1 MTPAMRRTAKGDSMG
16 KHLLSR
22 LTWVEAREAAAQKR
36 VIILP
41 VGTLENQS
49 LHNLLGYDAIVA
61 ERLGEAAAL
70 RTGSLLA
77 PTIPYGC
84 SQMFRDYPGTVVWR
98 FETLLAALRDTIAS
112 FRRHGFTH
120 ILLLNNHFPNEPA
133 VEVMARELRATD
145 GILVAS
151 IIPHKLARDLS
162 KDLYIGHADA
172 VVHGSDP
179 GTSLMLH
186 LVGEDMRMDAA
197 QKVRAHTLQGLE
209 IETPNSVKFQQSTV
223 NFYMDMQDMQ
233 PIGGT
238 GDALFA
244 TSEKGK
250 TIFDR
255 MVEFVVAFV
264 ERFKTMDPQARSQVT
279 DRHS

>member
-1 MTPAMRRTAKGDSMG
+1 MG

-22 LTWVEAREAAAQKR
+22 LTWGETREAAAQKR
-36 VIILP
+36 VVILP

-49 LHNLLGYDAIVA
+49 LHNLLGYDSIVA
-61 ERLGEAAAL
+61 ERLGEAAAI

-98 FETLLAALRDTIAS
+98 FETLKAVLEDTLASL
-112 FRRHGFTH
+112 RRHGFSH

-133 VEVMARELRATD
+133 LEVVARELRATD
-145 GILVAS
+145 GALIAS

-162 KDLYIGHADA
+162 KDLYVGHADA

-186 LVGEDMRMDAA
+186 LAGEDMRMDLAR
-197 QKVRAHTLQGLE
+197 KVRARTLNGFE
-209 IETPNSVKFQQSTV
+209 IESPNAVKFQQSTV
-223 NFYMDMQDMQ
+223 NIYMDMQDVQ

-244 TSEKGK
+244 SKDKGE
-250 TIFDR
+250 TIFNR
-255 MVEFVVAFV
+255 MVEFVSAFV
-264 ERFKTMDPQARSQVT
+264 EAFKKLDTAGRTAVSDTAS
-279 DRHS
+279 

>member
-1 MTPAMRRTAKGDSMG
+1 MG

-22 LTWVEAREAAAQKR
+22 LTWVEAHEAVAQKR
-36 VIILP
+36 VIIMP

-84 SQMFRDYPGTVVWR
+84 SQLFQNYPGTVVWR
-98 FETLLAALRDTIAS
+98 FETLLAVLQDTVAS

-145 GILVAS
+145 GTLVAS

-162 KDLYIGHADA
+162 KDLYVGHPDA

-197 QKVRAHTLQGLE
+197 QKVTALPLQGLA
-209 IETPNSVKFQQSTV
+209 IESPNSVKFDQSTV
-223 NFYMDMQDMQ
+223 NIYMDMQDMH
-233 PIGGT
+233 PYGGT

-244 TSEKGK
+244 SADKGE
-250 TIFDR
+250 TIFNR
-255 MVEFVVAFV
+255 MLDFVAAFI
-264 ERFKTMDPQARSQVT
+264 ERFKQMDPRARTVVT
-279 DRHS
+279 DRLA

>member
-1 MTPAMRRTAKGDSMG
+1 MG

-22 LTWVEAREAAAQKR
+22 LTWVEARQAAADRR
-36 VIILP
+36 VVILP

-49 LHNLLGYDAIVA
+49 VHNLLGYDSIVA

-70 RTGSLLA
+70 RTGSLVA

-98 FETLLAALRDTIAS
+98 FNTLVAVLEDTIGS
-112 FRRHGFTH
+112 LRRHGFSH

-133 VEVMARELRATD
+133 VEVVARQLRAVE
-145 GILVAS
+145 GALIAS

-162 KDLYIGHADA
+162 KDLYVGHADA

-179 GTSLMLH
+179 GTSLMLY
-186 LVGEDMRMDAA
+186 LVGDDMRMDTAR
-197 QKVRAHTLQGLE
+197 KVQVRTLQGLE
-209 IETPNSVKFQQSTV
+209 PESPNAVKFQQSTV
-223 NFYMDMQDMQ
+223 NIYMDMQDVQ

-244 TSEKGK
+244 SKDKGE
-250 TIFDR
+250 TIFNR
-255 MVEFVVAFV
+255 MVDYVSAFI
-264 ERFKTMDPQARSQVT
+264 ERFRQIDVSARSVISDQ
-279 DRHS
+279 S

>member
-1 MTPAMRRTAKGDSMG
+1 MG

-22 LTWVEAREAAAQKR
+22 LTWVEARDAAAQKR

-49 LHNLLGYDAIVA
+49 LHNLLGYDSIVA
-61 ERLGEAAAL
+61 ERLGETAAL

-84 SQMFRDYPGTVVWR
+84 SQLFQHYPGTVVWR
-98 FETLLAALRDTIAS
+98 FETLLAALQDTVAS

-133 VEVMARELRATD
+133 VEVLARELRATD
-145 GILVAS
+145 GTLIAS

-162 KDLYIGHADA
+162 KDLYAGHPDA

-197 QKVRAHTLQGLE
+197 QKVRAHSFQGLD
-209 IETPNSVKFQQSTV
+209 IESPNSVKFQLSTV
-223 NFYMDMQDMQ
+223 NIYMDMQDMQ

-244 TSEKGK
+244 SPDKGE
-250 TIFDR
+250 TIFRR
-255 MVEFVVAFV
+255 MVEFVVAFI
-264 ERFKTMDPQARSQVT
+264 EEFKKMDPRARTRVS
-279 DRHS
+279 DRPS

>member
-1 MTPAMRRTAKGDSMG
+1 MG

-22 LTWVEAREAAAQKR
+22 LTWVEAREAAAQRR
-36 VIILP
+36 VILLP

-49 LHNLLGYDAIVA
+49 LHNLLGYDAVVA
-61 ERLGEAAAL
+61 ERLGEAVAL

-84 SQMFRDYPGTVVWR
+84 SQLFQDYPGTVVWR
-98 FETLLAALRDTIAS
+98 FETLLAVLQDTVGS

-145 GILVAS
+145 GTLIAS

-162 KDLYIGHADA
+162 KDLYAGHPDA

-186 LVGEDMRMDAA
+186 LAGEDMRMDAA
-197 QKVRAHTLQGLE
+197 RKVAALPLQGLT
-209 IETPNSVKFQQSTV
+209 IESPNSVKFGQSTV
-223 NFYMDMQDMQ
+223 NIYMDMQDMH
-233 PIGGT
+233 PYGGT

-244 TSEKGK
+244 SADKGE
-250 TIFDR
+250 TIFNR
-255 MVEFVVAFV
+255 MVEFVADFV
-264 ERFKTMDPQARSQVT
+264 EQFKRLDPQARSSVRDTQP
-279 DRHS
+279 

>member
-1 MTPAMRRTAKGDSMG
+1 MN

-22 LTWVEAREAAAQKR
+22 LTWGEASEAAARKS

-41 VGTLENQS
+41 VGTTENQS
-49 LHNLLGYDAIVA
+49 LHNLLGYDHIVA
-61 ERLGEAAAL
+61 ERLGEAVAR
-70 RTGSLLA
+70 RTESLLA

-84 SQMFRDYPGTVVWR
+84 SQMFRHYPGTVVWR
-98 FETLLAALRDTIAS
+98 FETLLAVLRDTIAS
-112 FRRHGFTH
+112 FRAHGFTH

-133 VEVMARELRATD
+133 VEVVARELRATE
-145 GILVAS
+145 GTLIAS

-162 KDLYIGHADA
+162 KDLYVGHPDA

-179 GTSLMLH
+179 GTSLMLF
-186 LVGEDMRMDAA
+186 LAGEDMRMDLAR
-197 QKVRAHTLQGLE
+197 KVSAERLQDLE

-223 NFYMDMQDMQ
+223 NIYMDMEDLQ

-244 TSEKGK
+244 SADKGE
-250 TIFDR
+250 TIFQR
-255 MVEFVVAFV
+255 MVNFVAAFV
-264 ERFKTMDPQARSQVT
+264 ERFRKLDPQARSHVSG
-279 DRHS
+279 RVP

>member
-1 MTPAMRRTAKGDSMG
+1 MG

-22 LTWVEAREAAAQKR
+22 LTWVEARDAAAQKR

-84 SQMFRDYPGTVVWR
+84 SQLFRDYPGTVVWR
-98 FETLLAALRDTIAS
+98 FETLLAVLQDTVVS

-145 GILVAS
+145 GTLVAS
-151 IIPHKLARDLS
+151 IIPHKLARDLG
-162 KDLYIGHADA
+162 KDLYVGHPDA

-197 QKVRAHTLQGLE
+197 QKVTALAFQGLTP
-209 IETPNSVKFQQSTV
+209 ETPNSVKFQDSTV
-223 NFYMDMQDMQ
+223 NVYMDMQDMH
-233 PIGGT
+233 PYGGT
-238 GDALFA
+238 GDAHFA
-244 TSEKGK
+244 TLDKGE
-250 TIFDR
+250 TIFNR
-255 MVEFVVAFV
+255 MVDFVVAFV
-264 ERFKTMDPQARSQVT
+264 EKFKTMNPRTKATVT
-279 DRHS
+279 DRLA

>member
-1 MTPAMRRTAKGDSMG
+1 MG

-22 LTWVEAREAAAQKR
+22 LTWVEAREAVAQQR

-41 VGTLENQS
+41 IGTTENQS
-49 LHNLLGYDAIVA
+49 LHNLLGYDHIVA
-61 ERLGEAAAL
+61 ERLGEAAAQ

-77 PTIPYGC
+77 PPIPYGC
-84 SQMFRDYPGTVVWR
+84 SQMFRLYPGTVVWQ
-98 FETLLAALRDTIAS
+98 FDTLVAVLRDTIRS
-112 FRRHGFTH
+112 FLYHGFTR

-133 VEVMARELRATD
+133 VEVVGRELRATE
-145 GILVAS
+145 GVLLAS

-162 KDLYIGHADA
+162 KDLYVGHPDA

-197 QKVRAHTLQGLE
+197 RQVKAHTLQGLE
-209 IETPNSVKFQQSTV
+209 IESPNLVKFQQSTV
-223 NFYMDMQDMQ
+223 NIYMDMQDMH
-233 PIGGT
+233 PHGGT

-244 TSEKGK
+244 SPDKGE
-250 TIFDR
+250 TIFNR
-255 MVEFVVAFV
+255 MVDFVAAFI
-264 ERFKTMDPQARSQVT
+264 EQFKKMDPKAKTQVS
-279 DRHS
+279 DGRP

>member
-1 MTPAMRRTAKGDSMG
+1 MG
-16 KHLLSR
+16 KHMLSR
-22 LTWVEAREAAAQKR
+22 LSWVEAREAATQKR

-49 LHNLLGYDAIVA
+49 LHNLLGYDSIVA

-98 FETLLAALRDTIAS
+98 FETLVAVLRDTVTS

-133 VEVMARELRATD
+133 VEVVARELRATD
-145 GILVAS
+145 GTLIAS

-162 KDLYIGHADA
+162 KDLYVGHADA

-179 GTSLMLH
+179 GTSLMLY

-197 QKVRAHTLQGLE
+197 RKVRPRTLQGFE
-209 IETPNSVKFQQSTV
+209 VESPNAVKFQQSTA
-223 NFYMDMQDMQ
+223 NIYMDMQDVQ
-233 PIGGT
+233 AIGGT

-244 TSEKGK
+244 SNDKGE
-250 TIFDR
+250 TIFTR
-255 MVEFVVAFV
+255 MLDFVAAFI
-264 ERFKTMDPQARSQVT
+264 EQFRKIDPGLRTRVT
-279 DRHS
+279 DQPE

>member
-1 MTPAMRRTAKGDSMG
+1 MN

-22 LTWVEAREAAAQKR
+22 LTWVEAREAAARQCL
-36 VIILP
+36 VILP
-41 VGTLENQS
+41 VGTTENQS
-49 LHNLLGYDAIVA
+49 LHNLLGYDHIVA
-61 ERLGEAAAL
+61 ERLGEAVAL
-70 RTGSLLA
+70 RTGNLLA

-84 SQMFRDYPGTVVWR
+84 SQMFRHYPGTVVWS
-98 FETLLAALRDTIAS
+98 FETLVAVLRDTVGS
-112 FRRHGFTH
+112 LLRHGFSH

-133 VEVMARELRATD
+133 VEVVAREFRASD
-145 GILVAS
+145 GTLIAS

-162 KDLYIGHADA
+162 KDLYVGHPDA

-186 LVGEDMRMDAA
+186 LAGEDMRMDAA
-197 QKVRAHTLQGLE
+197 RKVRVQTLQGLE

-223 NFYMDMQDMQ
+223 NIYMDMQDMQ

-244 TSEKGK
+244 SADKGA
-250 TIFDR
+250 TIFNR
-255 MVEFVVAFV
+255 MVDFVAAFV
-264 ERFKTMDPQARSQVT
+264 EAFKKIDPRARTGVGDGQS
-279 DRHS
+279 

>member
-1 MTPAMRRTAKGDSMG
+1 MS

-22 LTWVEAREAAAQKR
+22 LSWVEAREAAAQKR
-36 VIILP
+36 VVILP
-41 VGTLENQS
+41 VGTTENQS
-49 LHNLLGYDAIVA
+49 LHNLLGYDHIVA
-61 ERLGEAAAL
+61 ERLGEAVAL

-77 PTIPYGC
+77 PSIPYGC

-98 FETLLAALRDTIAS
+98 FETLVAVLQDTITS
-112 FRRHGFTH
+112 FLRHGFTH

-133 VEVMARELRATD
+133 VEVVARELRAAD
-145 GILVAS
+145 GTLIAS

-162 KDLYIGHADA
+162 KDLYVGHADA

-179 GTSLMLH
+179 GTSLMLY

-197 QKVRAHTLQGLE
+197 KKVAVQKLQGFE
-209 IETPNSVKFQQSTV
+209 IETPNSIKFQGSTV
-223 NFYMDMQDMQ
+223 NIYMDMQDMQ

-244 TSEKGK
+244 SPDKGE
-250 TIFDR
+250 TIFNR
-255 MVEFVVAFV
+255 MVDFVAAFV
-264 ERFKTMDPQARSQVT
+264 EQFKKMDTKARTQVQEG
-279 DRHS
+279 RG

>member
-1 MTPAMRRTAKGDSMG
+1 MG

-22 LTWVEAREAAAQKR
+22 LTWVEAREAAARKR

-84 SQMFRDYPGTVVWR
+84 SQMFRHYPGTVVWR
-98 FETLLAALRDTIAS
+98 FETLLAVLQDTVTS

-133 VEVMARELRATD
+133 VEVVARELRATE
-145 GILVAS
+145 GTLIAS

-162 KDLYIGHADA
+162 KDLYVGHPDA

-186 LVGEDMRMDAA
+186 LVGEDMRMDTA
-197 QKVRAHTLQGLE
+197 QKARARALQGLE

-223 NFYMDMQDMQ
+223 NIYMDMQDMH
-233 PIGGT
+233 PFGGT

-244 TSEKGK
+244 SPDKGE
-250 TIFDR
+250 TIFNR
-255 MVEFVVAFV
+255 MVDFVAAFV
-264 ERFKTMDPQARSQVT
+264 EQFKQMDPRARTEVNN
-279 DRHS
+279 RHP